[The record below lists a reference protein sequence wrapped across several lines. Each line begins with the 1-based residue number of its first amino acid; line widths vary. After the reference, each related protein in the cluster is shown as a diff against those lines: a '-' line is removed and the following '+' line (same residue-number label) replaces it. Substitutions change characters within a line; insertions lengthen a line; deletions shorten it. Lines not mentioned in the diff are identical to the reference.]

1 MEGHAHAHRPIR
13 GIGLAGALLMA
24 MLPMPAAAQ
33 DSHVTALPV
42 CGESSAEGTPAEVTA
57 PWQVV
62 LDDEG
67 AVSAH
72 RMSLRRGSQEIVV
85 HTGRRG
91 FAVAA
96 ARSRTLIG
104 ERSPDGTVLTM
115 VDTERVCRLW
125 QRVIPDLAYDV
136 GAPVEDGIVRL
147 DLHDPSTR
155 WYEGRLLLDVDH
167 GTTEAMIDGEC
178 SASCAPNDGELSPA
192 AFIPAGAARP
202 VPAFAAGG
210 WPKDTTLPF
219 GWRSGDVPPEW
230 AREPIRAGAD
240 DASGTSRARSPR
252 FVYRGTA
259 GDTIRYTPSF
269 PGFCRLGIACASR
282 NMPGFWAVW
291 LRPHGTDFSW
301 GTLRWCQRAGNDGC
315 FDLRRVVIHELGHVA
330 GLNHPSSAGFNL
342 AANETVMHAI
352 TPARPAAGSGRRAF
366 GRCDVATLQELY
378 DVPSNSTPV
387 STCNDVPTQLTLSAS
402 DTSVP
407 VGDPVRL
414 RATLRVADLG
424 SLGQLAS
431 NPLGDRAVKLKYR
444 RAGSDAGWTVLWMDP
459 QASGGRYELSL
470 APQANLEFV
479 AAFPAPDDEGLRYS
493 ASGPVIVRVT
503 K

>member
-1 MEGHAHAHRPIR
+1 MEGRVHAHRRIL
-13 GIGLAGALLMA
+13 GYALAGALMA
-24 MLPMPAAAQ
+24 AIPPAPTAAQ
-33 DSHVTALPV
+33 GQHVTALPV
-42 CGESSAEGTPAEVTA
+42 CGESSADTAPARVTT

-67 AVSAH
+67 AVSEH
-72 RMSLRRGSQEIVV
+72 RMAFRRGSQDVV
-85 HTGRRG
+85 VRAGRRG
-91 FAVAA
+91 FAVVAA
-96 ARSRTLIG
+96 SDRTLIG
-104 ERSPDGTVLTM
+104 ERSPEGTVLTM
-115 VDTERVCRLW
+115 VDTEDICRLW
-125 QRVIPDLAYDV
+125 QRVIDDLAYDV
-136 GAPVEDGIVRL
+136 GAPVADGQVEL
-147 DLHDPSTR
+147 DLHDPATR
-155 WYEGRLLLDVDH
+155 WYEGRLLLDVDQ

-178 SASCAPNDGELSPA
+178 STDCTPHDGEISPA

-210 WPKDTTLPF
+210 WPKDSTLPF
-219 GWRSGDVPPEW
+219 AWRSGDVPPEW
-230 AREPIRAGAD
+230 ARAPIRAGAE
-240 DASGTSRARSPR
+240 DASESSAARSPR

-269 PGFCRLGIACASR
+269 PEFCRLGIACASR

-301 GTLRWCQRAGNDGC
+301 GTLRWCQRHGDDGC

-352 TPARPAAGSGRRAF
+352 TPARPAPGSGRRAF

-378 DVPSNSTPV
+378 DVPTNTTPV
-387 STCNDVPTQLTLSAS
+387 STCNNVPTDLDLVAS

-414 RATLRVADLG
+414 RATLRVSDLG
-424 SLGQLAS
+424 SLGQLAG
-431 NPLGDRAVKLKYR
+431 NVLTDRSVKLKYR
-444 RAGSDAGWTVLWMDP
+444 RAGSDDSWTALWMDP
-459 QASGGRYELSL
+459 QASGRYELSL
-470 APQANLEFV
+470 APQATLEFV
-479 AAFPAPDDEGLRYS
+479 AVLPAPDDEGLRYS
-493 ASGPVIVRVT
+493 ASGTVTVRVT
-503 K
+503 R